1 MLRSLTGLVAMLA
14 LIEGTAAQDIRGLQR
29 TIDTLSS
36 PPTAEELASL
46 GERNPNAYVFFL
58 QDFLKAEGG
67 YGGAVDGQLTNAT
80 INAIVRFCREAGVLE
95 TCVRGPL
102 LPQSIALVSEA
113 VAAALAP
120 VVEAVATPGTPE
132 PAGEPVLM
140 PMVEAVAVAE
150 APEPVSE
157 PASIDVIPTLPEG
170 WRLNDNGGRGT
181 LGLAVTIVSAGPTDA
196 AIRFSGTATRQGYFN
211 VEVGPAEASEAGTWV
226 TKVSA
231 SRESAE
237 GSAGTIW
244 LRTAL
249 FADKAYLGE
258 LFNGIRIGPGTPAAV
273 LEGSGGPLPETT
285 RLLPYVQLSVN
296 AGDWVDTTIQ
306 IADPSLARVP

>member
-1 MLRSLTGLVAMLA
+1 MIFQGDAKMLRSLTGLVAMLV
-14 LIEGTAAQDIRGLQR
+14 LIEGTAAQDMPGLQR

-36 PPTAEELASL
+36 PPTAEELANL

-58 QDFLKAEGG
+58 QDFLKAEGS

-80 INAIVRFCREAGVLE
+80 INAIIRFCRESGVLE

-120 VVEAVATPGTPE
+120 A
-132 PAGEPVLM
+132 
-140 PMVEAVAVAE
+140 VEAVAVAE
-150 APEPVSE
+150 TPEPVTE
-157 PASIDVIPTLPEG
+157 PALIDVIPTLPEG

-181 LGLAVTIVSAGPTDA
+181 LGLEVTIVSAGPTDA

-249 FADKAYLGE
+249 FADKAYQGE
-258 LFNGIRIGPGTPAAV
+258 LFNGIRIGPGTSATV

-306 IADPSLARVP
+306 IADPSLGRVP